1 MPLLEHAAFCNACGT
16 AVRVQPKAAKAKV
29 AIGAA
34 GAGTV
39 DAATFIPGMDDAT
52 YEAAG
57 TQSAESAGEGPEDA
71 PPDRAA
77 AEDPTRRPYDEE
89 GRA

>member
-16 AVRVQPKAAKAKV
+16 AVRVQPKAAKAKLAV
-29 AIGAA
+29 GAA

-39 DAATFIPGMDDAT
+39 DAATIIPGMDDAT

-57 TQSAESAGEGPEDA
+57 GQRPENRGQGPGET